1 MKIDEARKSIKA
13 KIILGTILMCLSMPI
28 FIVSVVKTFYLVSK
42 ELSVSPIGDFIQKL
56 IFKAVDY
63 APALD
68 WLWPISPAL
77 NMNDLLST
85 GSLFFVFVYLT
96 LLVGASLIRNE
107 FSRKRSL
114 NVVHDKL
121 ETKFIV
127 VEEKEPDR
135 NSGLA
140 AIVGGV
146 LIASLFLP
154 DLWAV
159 IIGLILGLTIGYFA
173 GDRSNAK

>member
-1 MKIDEARKSIKA
+1 
-13 KIILGTILMCLSMPI
+13 MPI

-68 WLWPISPAL
+68 WLWPILPAL

-96 LLVGASLIRNE
+96 LLVGASLIRNG
-107 FSRKRSL
+107 FSRKS
-114 NVVHDKL
+114 VTTQPDKRL
-121 ETKFIV
+121 
-127 VEEKEPDR
+127 
-135 NSGLA
+135 
-140 AIVGGV
+140 
-146 LIASLFLP
+146 
-154 DLWAV
+154 
-159 IIGLILGLTIGYFA
+159 
-173 GDRSNAK
+173 

>member
-1 MKIDEARKSIKA
+1 VKIDEVRKSIKN
-13 KIILGTILMCLSMPI
+13 KIVLGTILSCLSMPI
-28 FIVSVVKTFYLVSK
+28 FIVSVVKTFYLVSE
-42 ELSVSPIGDFIQKL
+42 ELSASPIGDLIQKL

-85 GSLFFVFVYLT
+85 GSLFFVFVYIT
-96 LLVGASLIRNE
+96 LLIGISLIRNG
-107 FSRKRSL
+107 FSKKRSL
-114 NVVHDKL
+114 NLVHDRL
-121 ETKFIV
+121 ETEPI
-127 VEEKEPDR
+127 VEEKESDR
-135 NSGLA
+135 NSGLVV
-140 AIVGGV
+140 IVGGV